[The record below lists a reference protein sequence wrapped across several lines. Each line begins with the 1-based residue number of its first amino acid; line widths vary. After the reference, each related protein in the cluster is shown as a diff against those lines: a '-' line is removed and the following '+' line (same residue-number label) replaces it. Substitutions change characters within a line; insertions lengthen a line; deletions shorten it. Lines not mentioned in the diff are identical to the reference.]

1 MTLSVSANKDFFQHR
16 KVVIATKHGKES
28 VIAPLLEERLGML
41 PFVAPD
47 LDTDKLGTFSGEVQ
61 RKDDVVETLRKK
73 CRMAIELSHC
83 DIAVASEG
91 SFGPH
96 PALPFAYADD
106 EMMMMMDT
114 SNNLEIISREV
125 SMETN
130 FGGSYVD
137 DETGL
142 IKFAEKVQFPSH
154 GLIVRNCK
162 DAFSYILKG
171 ITDQKMLIDSFY
183 DCKREFG
190 SVYLETDMRAMYN
203 PSRMK
208 LIGSVAGKL
217 ISRVLS
223 KCPSCAMPG
232 FGVAEYLRG
241 LPCEQCGL
249 ETSSILCA
257 VYTCNHCNFKK
268 KEFFP
273 NGKETEDPMYCNFC
287 NP

>member
-1 MTLSVSANKDFFQHR
+1 MH
-16 KVVIATKHGKES
+16 
-28 VIAPLLEERLGML
+28 

-47 LDTDKLGTFSGEVQ
+47 LDTDNLGTFSGEVE
-61 RKDDVVETLRKK
+61 RKDDVVDTLRKK
-73 CRMAIELSHC
+73 CRMAMELSDC
-83 DIAVASEG
+83 DIAIASEG

-96 PALPFAYADD
+96 PAMPFVYADD
-106 EMMMMMDT
+106 ELMMMVDT
-114 SNNLEIISREV
+114 SNNLEIIGKEV

-130 FGGSYVD
+130 FAGRYVD
-137 DETGL
+137 DEAEL
-142 IKFAEKVQFPSH
+142 MNFAEKAQFPSH
-154 GLIVRNCK
+154 GLIVRNHK
-162 DAFSYILKG
+162 DSFSYILKG
-171 ITDQKMLIDSFY
+171 ITDQKTLLDAFY
-183 DCKREFG
+183 ECKSKFG

-208 LIGSVAGKL
+208 VIGCAAEKL

-223 KCPSCAMPG
+223 QCPSCAIPG

-273 NGKETEDPMYCNFC
+273 NGKATEDPMYCNYC